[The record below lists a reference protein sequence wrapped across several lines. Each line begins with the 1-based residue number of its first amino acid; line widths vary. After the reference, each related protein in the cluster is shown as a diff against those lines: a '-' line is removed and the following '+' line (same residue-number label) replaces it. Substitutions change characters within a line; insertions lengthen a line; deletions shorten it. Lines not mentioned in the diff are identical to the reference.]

1 MFYISKI
8 CRVYVYI
15 LVKYAYLIFILF
27 LVQDADSLL
36 YLEDEIN
43 PKLNKQQKHL
53 LAIIGNLIFCIFMR
67 KILMSKKNKIK
78 HFIEL
83 IILEF
88 LHSNFWK
95 SCSLSLSIY
104 LSFNLYY
111 G

>member
-1 MFYISKI
+1 MQNVCLYSSKRCLPNI
-8 CRVYVYI
+8 Y
-15 LVKYAYLIFILF
+15 FI

-88 LHSNFWK
+88 LHSKFLK
-95 SCSLSLSIY
+95 SC
-104 LSFNLYY
+104 
-111 G
+111 